1 MRKFFTKLSR
11 TYNDSFSYLPSK
23 DILVQIL
30 KAEGEE
36 VTLDDAVF
44 ISKEHM
50 LQKILEP
57 DTAKQAS
64 AQNSAQKEHLD
75 DLND

>member
-1 MRKFFTKLSR
+1 LRKLENADSLRKFFTKLSR

-30 KAEGEE
+30 RAEGEE
-36 VTLDDAVF
+36 ITLDDAVY

-50 LQKILEP
+50 L
-57 DTAKQAS
+57 
-64 AQNSAQKEHLD
+64 
-75 DLND
+75 